1 MAATRRK
8 VDLTNV
14 KERSNINPARQAEGD
29 YLARIESV
37 DDHQKTGDDGVKKDM
52 WVFVI
57 STPEDNTRAR
67 YAYYCGFEPN
77 VLFKIKNLWMSAGV
91 KVGNK
96 VANLDPNKLVGKEI
110 GIYLKDDEY
119 EGKVKSVIDM
129 VFPVDELS
137 EDQQSSRRVEDDD
150 EEEVEELDLGDD
162 EDEESEDDFEDEPLE
177 DDDEEPEEDEE
188 EEVEE
193 PEEEPEPPKRT
204 RRPAAKKA
212 AARSSATTKK
222 RRSKPVE
229 DDDEDIDELDLEDL

>member
-150 EEEVEELDLGDD
+150 EEEEVEELDLGDD

-188 EEVEE
+188 DEE